1 MREVMTI
8 EANENKTYCCYLIV
22 KRIIDVLISVV
33 LLILSSPILLLAG
46 IAIKL
51 TSRGPVIFKQ
61 KRAGQYGKIFTML
74 KLRTMTD
81 DVENHKSVL
90 NDPNGQNGPAF
101 KLKDDPRITP
111 VGKILRKTSI
121 DELPQLINVIK
132 GDMSIVGPR
141 PLPLSQVK
149 FDTLAERMRLTVKPG
164 ITGLWQV
171 SGRAD
176 IPYEEWIKLDLYY
189 IEHRGIVFDFWIML
203 KTIPA
208 VIFGKGA
215 Y

>member
-1 MREVMTI
+1 MNESMTI
-8 EANENKTYCCYLIV
+8 EIKANKTTCCYLIA
-22 KRIIDVLISVV
+22 KRIIDILLSIILLVLTC
-33 LLILSSPILLLAG
+33 PILVLAM

-51 TSRGPVIFKQ
+51 TSKGPVIFSQ
-61 KRAGQYGKIFTML
+61 KRAGQYGKIFVMF
-74 KLRTMTD
+74 KLRTMD
-81 DVENHKSVL
+81 NNIENHKEIL
-90 NDPNGQNGPAF
+90 KDPNGQNGPAF
-101 KLKDDPRITP
+101 KLRDDPRITP

-121 DELPQLINVIK
+121 DELPQLINVLK

-141 PLPLSQVK
+141 PLPLEQVK
-149 FDTLAERMRLTVKPG
+149 FDTIAERARLTVKPG

-189 IEHRGIVFDFWIML
+189 IEHRSFWLDFWIML
-203 KTIPA
+203 KTVPA